1 MDLKFTNNELE
12 NEINALNNIGEVMFV
27 SKAADVE
34 ESAFDN
40 VIQIIDEAGN
50 EVNCTIDKF
59 IEIFDN
65 QGLEGFIL

>member
-1 MDLKFTNNELE
+1 MDLKFTQNGLFNEE
-12 NEINALNNIGEVMFV
+12 HTECGSTMFI

-34 ESAFDN
+34 AEAFDN
-40 VIQIIDEAGN
+40 VIQIIDERGN

-65 QGLEGFIL
+65 RGLEGFIL